1 MRALGPLSQPWLG
14 GSSLGWST
22 GAAGAATWAQAAL
35 GPWSGRR
42 GPPHAAFAL
51 VSGAPFSQGGSS
63 ESLLAPLP
71 GGPDAGARLA
81 VPLLRPSGPGCPQLP
96 TSTCQL

>member
-1 MRALGPLSQPWLG
+1 MRAQGPLSQPWLG

-22 GAAGAATWAQAAL
+22 GAAGAAL